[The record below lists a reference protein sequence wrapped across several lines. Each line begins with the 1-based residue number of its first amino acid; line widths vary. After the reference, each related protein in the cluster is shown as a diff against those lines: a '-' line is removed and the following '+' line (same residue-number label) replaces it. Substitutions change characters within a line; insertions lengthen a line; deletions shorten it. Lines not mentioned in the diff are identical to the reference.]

1 MQGVLK
7 AFEPV
12 MYNGQ
17 HSNFTGQY
25 GLMYKFNVT
34 LEENGVITKGVAN
47 SKKQV
52 PTWIIG
58 AQYTYTTD
66 EHQGIINIRGMK
78 KVDDGRN
85 ASYSKKPDPTFLLQ
99 KAFEGAYECAFILFE
114 VHPENYKSQEVEDGV
129 VSAMYKFIL
138 SEPNT
143 TEQKRWMNL
152 SALRITLNKLK
163 HNGAF
168 NRGEEKVTDWVF
180 NMAKLISDVMENS
193 VNESLKNLNTPQ

>member
-34 LEENGVITKGVAN
+34 LEENGVIIKGVAN
-47 SKKQV
+47 STKQV
-52 PTWIIG
+52 PTWVIG

-114 VHPENYKSQEVEDGV
+114 AHPENYKSQEVEDGV

-180 NMAKLISDVMENS
+180 NMAKLISDVMENN